1 MFLTPIPSQE
11 LDCLGTHVLV
21 TATTD
26 VDKSDKSY
34 YGVSHL
40 YVLCSTSRESFQV
53 PLDKEG
59 PLHAVEWNPT
69 GREFCVCYGFMPSK
83 VGRCRSSRSR
93 FGRPNLNRTS
103 SSKQLF
109 PRFRLFF

>member
-1 MFLTPIPSQE
+1 M
-11 LDCLGTHVLV
+11 LV
-21 TATTD
+21 TATAD

-40 YVLCSTSRESFQV
+40 YVLSAQGDNFQV

-59 PLHAVEWNPT
+59 PLHAVQWNPT

-83 VGRCRSSRSR
+83 VRSLGWKTSHVVVLRGSQDASIPCRI
-93 FGRPNLNRTS
+93 L
-103 SSKQLF
+103 LE
-109 PRFRLFF
+109 PRAP

>member
-1 MFLTPIPSQE
+1 M
-11 LDCLGTHVLV
+11 LV
-21 TATTD
+21 TATAD

-40 YVLCSTSRESFQV
+40 YVLSAQGDSFQV

-59 PLHAVEWNPT
+59 PLHAVQWNPT

-83 VGRCRSSRSR
+83 VRTTGEKALHEAVPVLSREGHSSILKLAGCPTWKIS
-93 FGRPNLNRTS
+93 FLEFT
-103 SSKQLF
+103 
-109 PRFRLFF
+109 